1 MSERVRAV
9 GWRVG
14 AVICTAFLSSMAAFA
29 APPPPNDLRANATVV
44 GALPFSELLD
54 TTGATASADEV
65 PPCENRLAAGVWYT
79 YTATADTQLVVET
92 LGSNYA
98 TVVYIVYDAD
108 PSIFSCGPGNAVFGM
123 GPGVKVSIMISK
135 RFTGD
140 SGGNLAVS
148 IHGVTPSANDAVG
161 SATAVP
167 VLPFTDVVDVSGAT
181 IDTDDLQVNN
191 ICGFFLQ
198 HTVWYAFTAG
208 PDDTSLLVDTTDDN
222 HNVGPSS
229 IIISTGSPGA
239 LSSLACGSG
248 KVAAHT
254 TPGTTY
260 YVLIDNY
267 YGSVP
272 VTLSKA
278 PLEPSFTMS
287 IDGQGTIDRR
297 TGTAKLTGT
306 YVCVGDDAEYSAV
319 SGVLSQT
326 KGSHTVRQG
335 FFSLSTAI
343 CDGNLHPFSVTALD
357 PRRQVPP
364 GLVLDPFVP
373 GTATAQ
379 GMAIVCSSA
388 WGCFQFPVQPTAV
401 QLVR

>member
-1 MSERVRAV
+1 MKSERVRTV
-9 GWRVG
+9 GWRAG
-14 AVICTAFLSSMAAFA
+14 AVICVAFLSSVAAIA
-29 APPPPNDLRANATVV
+29 APPPPNDLRANATLV
-44 GALPFSELLD
+44 GALPFTEVLD

-65 PPCENRLAAGVWYT
+65 PPCDNRMLASVWYT
-79 YTATADTQLVVET
+79 YTATADTQLVVDT
-92 LGSNYA
+92 LGSDYA
-98 TVVYIVYDAD
+98 TIVYIIYDAD
-108 PSIFSCGPGNAVFGM
+108 PSIFSCGPGKAVFGM

-148 IHGVTPSANDAVG
+148 IHGVTPPANDVVG
-161 SATAVP
+161 SATLVP
-167 VLPFTDVVDVSGAT
+167 ALPFTGVVDVSGAT
-181 IDTDDLQVNN
+181 TDADDFQVNDT
-191 ICGFFLQ
+191 CGFFLQ

-208 PDDTSLLVDTTDDN
+208 PYDTSLLVDTTDEN
-222 HNVGPSS
+222 HNVDSSS

-239 LSSLACGSG
+239 LTSLACGYD

-267 YGSVP
+267 FGSVP
-272 VTLSKA
+272 VTLSQA
-278 PLEPSFTMS
+278 PPEPSFTMS
-287 IDGQGTIDRR
+287 INGQGTIDRR
-297 TGTAKLTGT
+297 TGTANVRGT
-306 YVCVGDDAEYSAV
+306 YECFGDVASFF
-319 SGVLSQT
+319 GVLSQT
-326 KGSHTVRQG
+326 KGSHTIRQG
-335 FFSLSTAI
+335 FFRLNTAI
-343 CDGNLHPFSVTALD
+343 CDGNSHPFSVTALD

-379 GMAIVCSSA
+379 VTANVCSA
-388 WGCFQFPVQPTAV
+388 WGCFQFSVPQTAV

>member
-1 MSERVRAV
+1 MKSERVRAA
-9 GWRVG
+9 GWRAG
-14 AVICTAFLSSMAAFA
+14 AVICTAFLSSMAAIA

-44 GALPFSELLD
+44 GALPFTEVLD

-65 PPCENRLAAGVWYT
+65 SPCDNRTAASVWYT
-79 YTATADTQLVVET
+79 YTATANTQLVVET
-92 LGSNYA
+92 LGSDYA
-98 TVVYIVYDAD
+98 TGVYIIYDAD

-123 GPGVKVSIMISK
+123 GPGIKVSIMISK

-148 IHGVTPSANDAVG
+148 IHGVTLPSNDVVG
-161 SATAVP
+161 SATAVS

-181 IDTDDLQVNN
+181 TDADDFQVNDT
-191 ICGFFLQ
+191 CGFFLQ

-208 PDDTSLLVDTTDDN
+208 PDDTSLLVDTNDEN
-222 HNVGPSS
+222 HNVAASS

-239 LSSLACGSG
+239 LTSLACGYD

-267 YGSVP
+267 LGSVP
-272 VTLSKA
+272 VTLSQA
-278 PLEPSFTMS
+278 PPEPSFTMS
-287 IDGQGTIDRR
+287 FDGQGTIDRR
-297 TGTAKLTGT
+297 TGTANLTGT
-306 YVCVGDDAEYSAV
+306 YQCFGDVAFVFGA
-319 SGVLSQT
+319 LIQT
-326 KGSHTVRQG
+326 KGSHTLRQG
-335 FFSLSTAI
+335 FFSLNSAI
-343 CDGNLHPFSVTALD
+343 CDGNLRPFSVTALD

-373 GTATAQ
+373 GGATAQ
-379 GMAIVCSSA
+379 VTATVCSA
-388 WGCFQFPVQPTAV
+388 WGCFQFPVPPTAV